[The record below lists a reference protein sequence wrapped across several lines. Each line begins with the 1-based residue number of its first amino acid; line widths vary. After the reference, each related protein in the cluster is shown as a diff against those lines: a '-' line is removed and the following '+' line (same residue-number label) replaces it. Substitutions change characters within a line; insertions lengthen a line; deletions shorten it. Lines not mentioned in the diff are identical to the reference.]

1 MSFIVVAVATATMMV
16 MMTATGKRRYINA
29 QRGGDLRQ
37 RSLSAAAATITKD
50 DSRTVVVF
58 RGTEAEEEKK

>member
-1 MSFIVVAVATATMMV
+1 